1 MFQYVSIISVSTIP
15 SRILFPRFTFQYVS
29 IISQQC
35 QKEAQ
40 FTAIY
45 IPICF
50 YYFCAPIFLVPLS
63 IIFTFQYVFIISQ
76 SALPKDITVICIYI
90 PICFYYFVLQIV
102 YTQLITTI
110 YIPICF
116 YYFPSNVVLY
126 NSTTILPSFV
136 DPVIIF
142 CFFKKIFSFFPK
154 LCIFPAKRQLSTPRL
169 FYLITG
175 RQFSFYMNS
184 PSVSNSSCII
194 SPMPFPVSNSNSY
207 LYVALWIS
215 ITFRFLPLPIVF
227 LSTFSG
233 NF

>member
-29 IISQQC
+29 IIS
-35 QKEAQ
+35 
-40 FTAIY
+40 FVHRY
-45 IPICF
+45 IVQL
-50 YYFCAPIFLVPLS
+50 A
-63 IIFTFQYVFIISQ
+63 
-76 SALPKDITVICIYI
+76 TV
-90 PICFYYFVLQIV
+90 
-102 YTQLITTI
+102 I

-116 YYFPSNVVLY
+116 YYFPSNVALY

-154 LCIFPAKRQLSTPRL
+154 PCIFPAKRQLSTPHL

-175 RQFSFYMNS
+175 RQFSFYMSS

-215 ITFRFLPLPIVF
+215 ITFRFLPLPIIF

>member
-1 MFQYVSIISVSTIP
+1 MFL
-15 SRILFPRFTFQYVS
+15 LFKAFRTDCRRTEV
-29 IISQQC
+29 
-35 QKEAQ
+35 
-40 FTAIY
+40 IY

-50 YYFCAPIFLVPLS
+50 YYSYTFSNHSSKRRHLHSNMFLL
-63 IIFTFQYVFIISQ
+63 
-76 SALPKDITVICIYI
+76 
-90 PICFYYFVLQIV
+90 
-102 YTQLITTI
+102 
-110 YIPICF
+110 
-116 YYFPSNVVLY
+116 FPSNVAFY

-142 CFFKKIFSFFPK
+142 CFFNKIFSFFPK

>member
-1 MFQYVSIISVSTIP
+1 MFL
-15 SRILFPRFTFQYVS
+15 LFPYLFAFSCCNTFSFTFQYVS
-29 IISQQC
+29 IISLHH
-35 QKEAQ
+35 A
-40 FTAIY
+40 
-45 IPICF
+45 
-50 YYFCAPIFLVPLS
+50 CATL
-63 IIFTFQYVFIISQ
+63 Q
-76 SALPKDITVICIYI
+76 SKI
-90 PICFYYFVLQIV
+90 
-102 YTQLITTI
+102 I

-116 YYFPSNVVLY
+116 YYFPSNVALY

-142 CFFKKIFSFFPK
+142 CFFNKIFSFFPK
-154 LCIFPAKRQLSTPRL
+154 LCIFPTKRQLSTPRL

-215 ITFRFLPLPIVF
+215 MTFRFLPLPIIF

>member
-1 MFQYVSIISVSTIP
+1 MCLYIPICFYYFHISPSIIFNFLSV
-15 SRILFPRFTFQYVS
+15 FTFQYVS
-29 IISQQC
+29 IIS
-35 QKEAQ
+35 
-40 FTAIY
+40 
-45 IPICF
+45 
-50 YYFCAPIFLVPLS
+50 
-63 IIFTFQYVFIISQ
+63 
-76 SALPKDITVICIYI
+76 
-90 PICFYYFVLQIV
+90 
-102 YTQLITTI
+102 
-110 YIPICF
+110 
-116 YYFPSNVVLY
+116 PSNVALY

-142 CFFKKIFSFFPK
+142 CFFNKIFSFFPK
-154 LCIFPAKRQLSTPRL
+154 LCIFPAKHQLSTPRL

>member
-1 MFQYVSIISVSTIP
+1 MRP
-15 SRILFPRFTFQYVS
+15 EFTFQYVS
-29 IISQQC
+29 IISASLRFN
-35 QKEAQ
+35 KL
-40 FTAIY
+40 T
-45 IPICF
+45 
-50 YYFCAPIFLVPLS
+50 VKK
-63 IIFTFQYVFIISQ
+63 FTFQYVSIISA
-76 SALPKDITVICIYI
+76 SLRFNKLTVKKFTFQYVSIIS
-90 PICFYYFVLQIV
+90 
-102 YTQLITTI
+102 
-110 YIPICF
+110 
-116 YYFPSNVVLY
+116 PSNVALY

-169 FYLITG
+169 FYLITD

>member
-1 MFQYVSIISVSTIP
+1 MLFTFQYVPICFYYFRRTAITVRHTTE
-15 SRILFPRFTFQYVS
+15 FTFQYVS
-29 IISQQC
+29 IIS
-35 QKEAQ
+35 
-40 FTAIY
+40 
-45 IPICF
+45 
-50 YYFCAPIFLVPLS
+50 
-63 IIFTFQYVFIISQ
+63 
-76 SALPKDITVICIYI
+76 
-90 PICFYYFVLQIV
+90 
-102 YTQLITTI
+102 
-110 YIPICF
+110 
-116 YYFPSNVVLY
+116 PSNVALY

-136 DPVIIF
+136 DPVIVF
-142 CFFKKIFSFFPK
+142 CFFNKIFSFFPK

-215 ITFRFLPLPIVF
+215 ITFRFLPLPTVF
-227 LSTFSG
+227 FSTFSG

>member
-90 PICFYYFVLQIV
+90 PICFYYFESVRKIQRHSFI
-102 YTQLITTI
+102 I

-116 YYFPSNVVLY
+116 YYFEQKGYKS
-126 NSTTILPSFV
+126 
-136 DPVIIF
+136 
-142 CFFKKIFSFFPK
+142 
-154 LCIFPAKRQLSTPRL
+154 KRRIKVFTFQ
-169 FYLITG
+169 Y
-175 RQFSFYMNS
+175 
-184 PSVSNSSCII
+184 VSII
-194 SPMPFPVSNSNSY
+194 SRR
-207 LYVALWIS
+207 
-215 ITFRFLPLPIVF
+215 RFC
-227 LSTFSG
+227 SC
-233 NF
+233 

>member
-1 MFQYVSIISVSTIP
+1 MTSLACNLHSNMFL
-15 SRILFPRFTFQYVS
+15 LFQIHVGFHE
-29 IISQQC
+29 I
-35 QKEAQ
+35 
-40 FTAIY
+40 AIR
-45 IPICF
+45 
-50 YYFCAPIFLVPLS
+50 
-63 IIFTFQYVFIISQ
+63 
-76 SALPKDITVICIYI
+76 
-90 PICFYYFVLQIV
+90 
-102 YTQLITTI
+102 I

>member
-1 MFQYVSIISVSTIP
+1 M
-15 SRILFPRFTFQYVS
+15 LFCQITRFTFQYVS
-29 IISQQC
+29 IISSRRDRSGLG
-35 QKEAQ
+35 KIL
-40 FTAIY
+40 IY

-50 YYFCAPIFLVPLS
+50 YYFCFVYLYHNSLQL
-63 IIFTFQYVFIISQ
+63 FTFQYVSIISIKE
-76 SALPKDITVICIYI
+76 SKVNKYIYNLHSNMFLLFLDFF
-90 PICFYYFVLQIV
+90 CYKRYGDK
-102 YTQLITTI
+102 I

-116 YYFPSNVVLY
+116 YYFPSNVALY

-154 LCIFPAKRQLSTPRL
+154 LCIFPTKRQLSTPRL

-184 PSVSNSSCII
+184 PSISNSSCII

>member
-1 MFQYVSIISVSTIP
+1 MLSGQNLHSNMFL
-15 SRILFPRFTFQYVS
+15 LFPWRGKHRKHPKSLFTFQYVS
-29 IISQQC
+29 IISC
-35 QKEAQ
+35 KGNGCPEEL
-40 FTAIY
+40 Y
-45 IPICF
+45 
-50 YYFCAPIFLVPLS
+50 S
-63 IIFTFQYVFIISQ
+63 
-76 SALPKDITVICIYI
+76 
-90 PICFYYFVLQIV
+90 
-102 YTQLITTI
+102 I

-116 YYFPSNVVLY
+116 YYFPSNVALY

-154 LCIFPAKRQLSTPRL
+154 PCIFPAKRQLSTPHL

-175 RQFSFYMNS
+175 RQFSFYMSS

-215 ITFRFLPLPIVF
+215 ITFRFLPLPIIF

>member
-1 MFQYVSIISVSTIP
+1 MFL
-15 SRILFPRFTFQYVS
+15 LFQPLTL
-29 IISQQC
+29 
-35 QKEAQ
+35 ELE
-40 FTAIY
+40 TAK
-45 IPICF
+45 
-50 YYFCAPIFLVPLS
+50 ANLHSNMFLLFHKPCHKRD
-63 IIFTFQYVFIISQ
+63 Y
-76 SALPKDITVICIYI
+76 KNH
-90 PICFYYFVLQIV
+90 
-102 YTQLITTI
+102 I

-116 YYFPSNVVLY
+116 YYFPSNVALY

-142 CFFKKIFSFFPK
+142 CFFNKIFSFFPK
-154 LCIFPAKRQLSTPRL
+154 LCIFPTKRQLSTPRL

-215 ITFRFLPLPIVF
+215 ITFRFLPLPIIF

>member
-1 MFQYVSIISVSTIP
+1 MFL
-15 SRILFPRFTFQYVS
+15 LF
-29 IISQQC
+29 
-35 QKEAQ
+35 
-40 FTAIY
+40 
-45 IPICF
+45 
-50 YYFCAPIFLVPLS
+50 LS
-63 IIFTFQYVFIISQ
+63 SARRKRSLRQFTFQYVFIISQ

>member
-1 MFQYVSIISVSTIP
+1 MFL
-15 SRILFPRFTFQYVS
+15 LFLQKFQVP
-29 IISQQC
+29 C
-35 QKEAQ
+35 LKKR
-40 FTAIY
+40 IY

-50 YYFCAPIFLVPLS
+50 YYF
-63 IIFTFQYVFIISQ
+63 Y
-76 SALPKDITVICIYI
+76 ITDNAINDD
-90 PICFYYFVLQIV
+90 VL
-102 YTQLITTI
+102 I

-116 YYFPSNVVLY
+116 YYFPSNVALY

-136 DPVIIF
+136 YPVIIF

-154 LCIFPAKRQLSTPRL
+154 LCIFPTKRQLSTPRL

-194 SPMPFPVSNSNSY
+194 SPIPFPVSNSNSY

-215 ITFRFLPLPIVF
+215 ITFRFLPLPIIF

>member
-1 MFQYVSIISVSTIP
+1 MLILQNIYIP
-15 SRILFPRFTFQYVS
+15 ICFYYFSYIGILYSLQPSFTFQYVS
-29 IISQQC
+29 IISNGSHVKMRNQ
-35 QKEAQ
+35 E
-40 FTAIY
+40 
-45 IPICF
+45 
-50 YYFCAPIFLVPLS
+50 
-63 IIFTFQYVFIISQ
+63 
-76 SALPKDITVICIYI
+76 
-90 PICFYYFVLQIV
+90 
-102 YTQLITTI
+102 TI

-116 YYFPSNVVLY
+116 YYFPSNVALY

>member
-1 MFQYVSIISVSTIP
+1 MF
-15 SRILFPRFTFQYVS
+15 LL
-29 IISQQC
+29 
-35 QKEAQ
+35 
-40 FTAIY
+40 
-45 IPICF
+45 
-50 YYFCAPIFLVPLS
+50 FLVHRYIVQL
-63 IIFTFQYVFIISQ
+63 
-76 SALPKDITVICIYI
+76 ATV
-90 PICFYYFVLQIV
+90 
-102 YTQLITTI
+102 I

-116 YYFPSNVVLY
+116 YYFPSNVALY

-142 CFFKKIFSFFPK
+142 C
-154 LCIFPAKRQLSTPRL
+154 FPAKRQLSTPRL

>member
-1 MFQYVSIISVSTIP
+1 M
-15 SRILFPRFTFQYVS
+15 LFTFQYVPICFYYFPSVFSVLFLS
-29 IISQQC
+29 IY
-35 QKEAQ
+35 
-40 FTAIY
+40 IY

-50 YYFCAPIFLVPLS
+50 YYF
-63 IIFTFQYVFIISQ
+63 
-76 SALPKDITVICIYI
+76 
-90 PICFYYFVLQIV
+90 FVDFFV
-102 YTQLITTI
+102 DSTNSFI

>member
-1 MFQYVSIISVSTIP
+1 MFL
-15 SRILFPRFTFQYVS
+15 LFR
-29 IISQQC
+29 
-35 QKEAQ
+35 KR
-40 FTAIY
+40 
-45 IPICF
+45 
-50 YYFCAPIFLVPLS
+50 
-63 IIFTFQYVFIISQ
+63 
-76 SALPKDITVICIYI
+76 K
-90 PICFYYFVLQIV
+90 
-102 YTQLITTI
+102 TQRCEKKRI

-116 YYFPSNVVLY
+116 YYFPSNVALY

-215 ITFRFLPLPIVF
+215 ITFRFLPLPIIF

>member
-90 PICFYYFVLQIV
+90 PILFRITNSIYATYNHNLHSNMFLLFQLLVEQG
-102 YTQLITTI
+102 YTDFENLHSNMFLLFLTSNLIKSLLDFI

-116 YYFPSNVVLY
+116 YYFQDEHIFIENG
-126 NSTTILPSFV
+126 ISFT
-136 DPVIIF
+136 F
-142 CFFKKIFSFFPK
+142 
-154 LCIFPAKRQLSTPRL
+154 Q
-169 FYLITG
+169 Y
-175 RQFSFYMNS
+175 
-184 PSVSNSSCII
+184 VSII
-194 SPMPFPVSNSNSY
+194 SVQSQELLPM
-207 LYVALWIS
+207 
-215 ITFRFLPLPIVF
+215 
-227 LSTFSG
+227 
-233 NF
+233 

>member
-1 MFQYVSIISVSTIP
+1 M
-15 SRILFPRFTFQYVS
+15 LFTFQYV
-29 IISQQC
+29 
-35 QKEAQ
+35 
-40 FTAIY
+40 
-45 IPICF
+45 
-50 YYFCAPIFLVPLS
+50 
-63 IIFTFQYVFIISQ
+63 
-76 SALPKDITVICIYI
+76 

>member
-90 PICFYYFVLQIV
+90 PICFYYFFVREAAMR
-102 YTQLITTI
+102 
-110 YIPICF
+110 CD
-116 YYFPSNVVLY
+116 YFNLHSNMFLLFQEH
-126 NSTTILPSFV
+126 NS
-136 DPVIIF
+136 
-142 CFFKKIFSFFPK
+142 
-154 LCIFPAKRQLSTPRL
+154 Q
-169 FYLITG
+169 
-175 RQFSFYMNS
+175 M
-184 PSVSNSSCII
+184 
-194 SPMPFPVSNSNSY
+194 
-207 LYVALWIS
+207 
-215 ITFRFLPLPIVF
+215 RFA
-227 LSTFSG
+227 
-233 NF
+233 

>member
-1 MFQYVSIISVSTIP
+1 MFLLFLSDILYSNLERKNLHSNMFLLFLLPTTIHNY
-15 SRILFPRFTFQYVS
+15 SRL
-29 IISQQC
+29 
-35 QKEAQ
+35 
-40 FTAIY
+40 IY

-50 YYFCAPIFLVPLS
+50 YYFYAFS
-63 IIFTFQYVFIISQ
+63 RTATGNHS
-76 SALPKDITVICIYI
+76 
-90 PICFYYFVLQIV
+90 
-102 YTQLITTI
+102 I

-116 YYFPSNVVLY
+116 YYFPSNVALY

-142 CFFKKIFSFFPK
+142 CFFNKIFSFFPK

>member
-1 MFQYVSIISVSTIP
+1 MFQYVSIISRTSVYCTACNRHLHSNMFL
-15 SRILFPRFTFQYVS
+15 LFLESP
-29 IISQQC
+29 
-35 QKEAQ
+35 EAMRG
-40 FTAIY
+40 
-45 IPICF
+45 
-50 YYFCAPIFLVPLS
+50 IF
-63 IIFTFQYVFIISQ
+63 
-76 SALPKDITVICIYI
+76 
-90 PICFYYFVLQIV
+90 
-102 YTQLITTI
+102 TI

-116 YYFPSNVVLY
+116 YYFPSNVALY

>member
-1 MFQYVSIISVSTIP
+1 MFL
-15 SRILFPRFTFQYVS
+15 LFPLHSISSIFHRMEFTFQYVS
-29 IISQQC
+29 IISRKHKQIQ
-35 QKEAQ
+35 E
-40 FTAIY
+40 
-45 IPICF
+45 
-50 YYFCAPIFLVPLS
+50 
-63 IIFTFQYVFIISQ
+63 
-76 SALPKDITVICIYI
+76 VIKIYI
-90 PICFYYFVLQIV
+90 PICFYYFVPKMSEFDKGYLHLHSNMFLLFQEEGTEQSV
-102 YTQLITTI
+102 LFTI

-116 YYFPSNVVLY
+116 YYFPSNVALY

-154 LCIFPAKRQLSTPRL
+154 PCIFPAKRQLSTPHL

-175 RQFSFYMNS
+175 RQFSFYMSS

-215 ITFRFLPLPIVF
+215 ITFRFLPLPIIF

>member
-1 MFQYVSIISVSTIP
+1 MFL
-15 SRILFPRFTFQYVS
+15 LFLFLSSALLSETYKFTFQYVS
-29 IISQQC
+29 IISYC
-35 QKEAQ
+35 NDMVKGHE
-40 FTAIY
+40 F
-45 IPICF
+45 P
-50 YYFCAPIFLVPLS
+50 
-63 IIFTFQYVFIISQ
+63 FTFQYVSIISRNGLN
-76 SALPKDITVICIYI
+76 SRLKTNM
-90 PICFYYFVLQIV
+90 
-102 YTQLITTI
+102 I

-116 YYFPSNVVLY
+116 YYFPSNVALY

-154 LCIFPAKRQLSTPRL
+154 LCIFPAKRQLSTPHL

-194 SPMPFPVSNSNSY
+194 SPMPFPFSKSNSY

>member
-1 MFQYVSIISVSTIP
+1 M
-15 SRILFPRFTFQYVS
+15 LFTFQYVPICFYYFS
-29 IISQQC
+29 FYDTITDFVS
-35 QKEAQ
+35 K
-40 FTAIY
+40 IY

-50 YYFCAPIFLVPLS
+50 YYFTETYTLANFAKYLHSNMFLLFLVHRYIVQL
-63 IIFTFQYVFIISQ
+63 
-76 SALPKDITVICIYI
+76 ATV
-90 PICFYYFVLQIV
+90 
-102 YTQLITTI
+102 I

-116 YYFPSNVVLY
+116 YYFPSNVALY

>member
-1 MFQYVSIISVSTIP
+1 MFL
-15 SRILFPRFTFQYVS
+15 LFLYATKKDRKWKVHLHSNMFLLFWNDS
-29 IISQQC
+29 KSNFS
-35 QKEAQ
+35 KRKH
-40 FTAIY
+40 FY

-50 YYFCAPIFLVPLS
+50 YYSCVISCKHFFGFILHSNMFLL
-63 IIFTFQYVFIISQ
+63 
-76 SALPKDITVICIYI
+76 
-90 PICFYYFVLQIV
+90 
-102 YTQLITTI
+102 
-110 YIPICF
+110 
-116 YYFPSNVVLY
+116 FPSNVAFY

-142 CFFKKIFSFFPK
+142 CFFNKIFSFFPK

>member
-1 MFQYVSIISVSTIP
+1 MFL
-15 SRILFPRFTFQYVS
+15 LFHFHVCGNFRSAF
-29 IISQQC
+29 
-35 QKEAQ
+35 
-40 FTAIY
+40 IY

-50 YYFCAPIFLVPLS
+50 YYFLFCRLLKS
-63 IIFTFQYVFIISQ
+63 
-76 SALPKDITVICIYI
+76 
-90 PICFYYFVLQIV
+90 VLCD
-102 YTQLITTI
+102 I

-116 YYFPSNVVLY
+116 YYFPSNVALY

-142 CFFKKIFSFFPK
+142 CFFNKIFSFFPK
-154 LCIFPAKRQLSTPRL
+154 LCIFPTKRQLSTPRL

-207 LYVALWIS
+207 LYVDLWIS
-215 ITFRFLPLPIVF
+215 ITFRFLPLPIIF

>member
-1 MFQYVSIISVSTIP
+1 MFL
-15 SRILFPRFTFQYVS
+15 LFPDCPYFPDGVDCYLHSNMFLLFRKSFTDS
-29 IISQQC
+29 CS
-35 QKEAQ
+35 
-40 FTAIY
+40 
-45 IPICF
+45 
-50 YYFCAPIFLVPLS
+50 
-63 IIFTFQYVFIISQ
+63 
-76 SALPKDITVICIYI
+76 CI
-90 PICFYYFVLQIV
+90 V
-102 YTQLITTI
+102 I

-116 YYFPSNVVLY
+116 YYFPSNVALY

-154 LCIFPAKRQLSTPRL
+154 LCIFPTKRQLSTPRL

-194 SPMPFPVSNSNSY
+194 SPIPFPVSNSNSY

-215 ITFRFLPLPIVF
+215 ITFRFLPLPIIF

>member
-1 MFQYVSIISVSTIP
+1 MFL
-15 SRILFPRFTFQYVS
+15 LFPGWCGLFYCRNGKFTFQYVS
-29 IISQQC
+29 IISS
-35 QKEAQ
+35 AS
-40 FTAIY
+40 FLAIITA
-45 IPICF
+45 
-50 YYFCAPIFLVPLS
+50 PL
-63 IIFTFQYVFIISQ
+63 FTFQYVSIIS
-76 SALPKDITVICIYI
+76 
-90 PICFYYFVLQIV
+90 
-102 YTQLITTI
+102 
-110 YIPICF
+110 
-116 YYFPSNVVLY
+116 PSNVALY

-169 FYLITG
+169 FYLITD

-233 NF
+233 NFW

>member
-1 MFQYVSIISVSTIP
+1 M
-15 SRILFPRFTFQYVS
+15 LFTFQYV
-29 IISQQC
+29 
-35 QKEAQ
+35 
-40 FTAIY
+40 
-45 IPICF
+45 PICF
-50 YYFCAPIFLVPLS
+50 YYFSFYD
-63 IIFTFQYVFIISQ
+63 T
-76 SALPKDITVICIYI
+76 ITDFVSKIYI
-90 PICFYYFVLQIV
+90 PICFYYFVIFPPLF
-102 YTQLITTI
+102 LIRANI

-116 YYFPSNVVLY
+116 YYFPSNVALY

-142 CFFKKIFSFFPK
+142 CFFNKIFSFFPK
-154 LCIFPAKRQLSTPRL
+154 LCIFPTKRQLSTPRL

-194 SPMPFPVSNSNSY
+194 SPIPFPVSNSNSY

-215 ITFRFLPLPIVF
+215 ITFRFLPLPIIF

>member
-29 IISQQC
+29 IIL
-35 QKEAQ
+35 AL
-40 FTAIY
+40 
-45 IPICF
+45 
-50 YYFCAPIFLVPLS
+50 FLTL
-63 IIFTFQYVFIISQ
+63 
-76 SALPKDITVICIYI
+76 
-90 PICFYYFVLQIV
+90 
-102 YTQLITTI
+102 TTWI
-110 YIPICF
+110 RNLHSNMF
-116 YYFPSNVVLY
+116 LLFPSNVALY

-154 LCIFPAKRQLSTPRL
+154 LCIFPTKRQLSTPRL

-215 ITFRFLPLPIVF
+215 ITFRFLPLPIIF

>member
-1 MFQYVSIISVSTIP
+1 MFL
-15 SRILFPRFTFQYVS
+15 LFPLAWLNNR
-29 IISQQC
+29 
-35 QKEAQ
+35 K
-40 FTAIY
+40 
-45 IPICF
+45 PD
-50 YYFCAPIFLVPLS
+50 L
-63 IIFTFQYVFIISQ
+63 
-76 SALPKDITVICIYI
+76 
-90 PICFYYFVLQIV
+90 
-102 YTQLITTI
+102 I

-116 YYFPSNVVLY
+116 YYFPSNVALY

-142 CFFKKIFSFFPK
+142 CFSRKSSLSFLNPAFFLQSVNCRLPIFLPYHRST
-154 LCIFPAKRQLSTPRL
+154 IF
-169 FYLITG
+169 
-175 RQFSFYMNS
+175 FYMSS

-215 ITFRFLPLPIVF
+215 ITFRFLPLPIIF